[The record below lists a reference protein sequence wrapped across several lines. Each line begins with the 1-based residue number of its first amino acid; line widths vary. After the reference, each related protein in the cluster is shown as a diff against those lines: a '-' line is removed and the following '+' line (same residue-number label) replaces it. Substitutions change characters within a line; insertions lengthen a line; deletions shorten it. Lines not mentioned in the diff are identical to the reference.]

1 MDSSSKPVIQV
12 STDFTEISNFAIEH
26 ATIMARLFRAKL
38 LIVHI
43 IDKYSRK
50 LCKNENMPIECLEK
64 KLAEQVENIKKT
76 NGIEVEYIFRDGSII
91 QEIATAAKEHDA
103 LLHVMGTHGMS
114 GLQHITGSF
123 TLKVIKHSPAP
134 VLVIQKEPGKINY
147 QKVIFPLELHPSSK
161 QKIKFAKLL
170 NKHAGS
176 SFEFFADYQNDKRAS
191 VRIRADLKQLSTIME
206 NNGIPH
212 NESFAKPKGAFH
224 KQIIDFAV
232 EKNADAILV
241 TSDPD
246 KFSWN
251 PFNTEVKI
259 LYNEAKI
266 PVIFINAQHLGM
278 IIGGR

>member
-12 STDFTEISNFAIEH
+12 STDFTEISDFAIEH
-26 ATIMARLFRAKL
+26 AAIMARLFRAKL
-38 LIVHI
+38 LIIHI

-50 LCKNENMPIECLEK
+50 LCKTENKPIEYLEE
-64 KLAEQVENIKKT
+64 KLADQAAVINQTHDIK
-76 NGIEVEYIFRDGSII
+76 VEYVLKNGSII
-91 QEIATAAKEHDA
+91 QELAASAKDHDA
-103 LLHVMGTHGMS
+103 IIHVMGTHGMS
-114 GLQHITGSF
+114 GLQRITGSF
-123 TLKVIKHSPAP
+123 TLKVIKHLPAP
-134 VLVIQKEPGKINY
+134 VLVIQKEPEKINY

-170 NKHAGS
+170 NKNAGS

-206 NNGIPH
+206 NHGIPH
-212 NESFAKPKGAFH
+212 NESFAQPKGAFH

-232 EKNADAILV
+232 EKNADAIMV